1 MNLDTRNRV
10 HLEWMF
16 ENQPEL
22 MRELH
27 RQNKLAD
34 HLERKN
40 QRALELVDKLKSEH
54 GMSEDEA
61 FDVATSTI
69 LAPPDGPAMT
79 DNPPDPVPWQEQE
92 QMMNALEA
100 SPT

>member
-1 MNLDTRNRV
+1 
-10 HLEWMF
+10 
-16 ENQPEL
+16 
-22 MRELH
+22 
-27 RQNKLAD
+27 
-34 HLERKN
+34 
-40 QRALELVDKLKSEH
+40 
-54 GMSEDEA
+54 MSEDEA